1 MSTRVKKISAK
12 ELLAKAARIKMLILD
27 VDGVMTDGG
36 IIFDNHDNEFKVF
49 NVRDGHGIKMLQK
62 AGISVGIITGRES
75 KVVARRAKDLGIKE
89 VHQGFKVKADALA
102 KIFKKH
108 GLKKDEVA
116 FVGDDVVDIPVFT
129 RVGLAIAVSDAVA
142 EAKAA
147 AHHIT
152 KNSGGR
158 GAVREVCE
166 LILKSNGRWKALI
179 DGYNKA

>member
-1 MSTRVKKISAK
+1 MSGTVKKLSAR
-12 ELLAKAARIKMLILD
+12 ELAAKAAKIKMLILD

-36 IIFDNHDNEFKVF
+36 IIFDNNANELKVF

-62 AGISVGIITGRES
+62 AGIAVGIITGRES

-89 VHQGFKVKADALA
+89 VHQGYKVKTDALS
-102 KIFKKH
+102 KIYGKY

-116 FVGDDVVDIPVFT
+116 FVGDDVVDIPVLI
-129 RVGLAIAVSDAVA
+129 RVGLAIAVADAVA
-142 EAKAA
+142 EAKSA
-147 AHHIT
+147 AHHVT
-152 KNSGGR
+152 KNNGGR

-166 LILKSNGRWKALI
+166 LILKSSGKWKAFI